1 MSPEKSRCFKI
12 FSDISKTTAS
22 IRGGGGGESILPHKM
37 SPEKRKS
44 FKIFSSDLLRGELTV
59 LSSIDAIAFVL
70 SGNILKDFLFSG
82 DILCGRID
90 SPPPP
95 PLIDA
100 VVLLISENINRT
112 KYSKF
117 PS

>member
-44 FKIFSSDLLRGELTV
+44 FKIFPDKTK
-59 LSSIDAIAFVL
+59 AIASIEL
-70 SGNILKDFLFSG
+70 STVSSPLKRS
-82 DILCGRID
+82 
-90 SPPPP
+90 
-95 PLIDA
+95 
-100 VVLLISENINRT
+100 LLH
-112 KYSKF
+112 
-117 PS
+117 